1 MSRSNIDLEVMI
13 DSIVEQ
19 ALKTQHLTE
28 QAKHQ
33 LQKQLTQQ
41 LSLKEIDALIK
52 LQEAMK
58 QGHIQQESYTQTI
71 L

>member
-1 MSRSNIDLEVMI
+1 MI

-19 ALKTQHLTE
+19 ALKTRRLTE
-28 QAKHQ
+28 EAKCQ
-33 LQKQLTQQ
+33 LQQQLTQQ
-41 LSLKEIDALIK
+41 RSLKEIDALIK